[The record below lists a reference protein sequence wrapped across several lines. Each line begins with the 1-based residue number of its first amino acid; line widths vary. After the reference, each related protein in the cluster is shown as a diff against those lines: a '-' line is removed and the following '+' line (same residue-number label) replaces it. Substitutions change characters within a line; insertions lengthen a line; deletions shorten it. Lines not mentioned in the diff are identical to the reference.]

1 MNAGLLR
8 WRTAQS
14 LLGAYALLLIYAL
27 LFHPALGLDLFWNL
41 LIPAA
46 PMILF
51 LSIGTWRNICPLAT
65 LSLLPKHTGT
75 SRRRK
80 LKRIQREWLQ
90 LSAVAVLLTVI
101 PLRHAVFDL
110 NAAATLSLLAAT
122 GIAAAAAGW
131 FFEGKS
137 GWCSGICP
145 LFPAE
150 TLYATDNTAPPTNAR
165 CRVCSHCTAPCPDRT
180 AGAAITAGR
189 ASRIAKV
196 TAFTLAGVFPGFVYG
211 WFFVPDMHN
220 AVDAASLFSVYAPG
234 LFFGAL
240 SALVYLFLRLR
251 LPEGTVRLLSAAGTL
266 SIYYGF
272 RLPALFGFG
281 LQPGD
286 GVLIDLSP
294 LLPPA
299 AIHWCTAGLT
309 LFFFYRAYRA
319 LGRKQAWLRGPASY
333 QRDRDHRKR

>member
-8 WRTAQS
+8 WRIAQS
-14 LLGAYALLLIYAL
+14 FLGAYALLLIYAL

-51 LSIGTWRNICPLAT
+51 LSIGTWRNVCPLAT
-65 LSLLPKHTGT
+65 LSLLPKHAGA
-75 SRRRK
+75 SKRRK
-80 LKRIQREWLQ
+80 PGRIQHEWLR

-110 NAAATLSLLAAT
+110 NAAATLSLLAGT

-131 FFEGKS
+131 FFDGKS
-137 GWCSGICP
+137 GWCSGLCP
-145 LFPAE
+145 VFPAE
-150 TLYATDNTAPPTNAR
+150 KIYATDNCAPPTNAH
-165 CRVCSHCTAPCPDRT
+165 CRVCTHCTAPCPDRT
-180 AGAAITAGR
+180 PGAAVAAGR
-189 ASRIAKV
+189 GSRIAQL
-196 TAFTLAGVFPGFVYG
+196 TSFALAGFFPGFVYG

-220 AVDAASLFSVYAPG
+220 AVDAASLFAVYTPG

-240 SALVYLFLRLR
+240 SALVYLFLRLK
-251 LPEGTVRLLSAAGTL
+251 LPGNALHLLSAASTV

-286 GVLIDLSP
+286 GVLIDMSP

-319 LGRKQAWLRGPASY
+319 LGRKQAWLHAPVSY
-333 QRDRDHRKR
+333 QRDHNHRKR